1 MPVGVADR
9 TSGGATAAAD
19 RLLRMFAWFIAI
31 GYVCYLLLVAPAI
44 VGQAGLTASWWTPT
58 AVAMI
63 FGSCV
68 VLGLSASFCD
78 KRRMKQVAAA
88 NALLYL
94 AAVALWF
101 PAWNGSVVPQ
111 DETLWFS
118 SFPGVASFA
127 AAVAWRPPWA
137 FLHMVSA
144 VLLAQAADH
153 MVRDAPFTQ
162 SLVPDVAFGLVFCT
176 LFLAAAVV
184 GLGTGRMLDETVA
197 ATHEAAAASAALE
210 ARNVERER
218 FDALVHDRVM
228 STFLAVARRA
238 PDDSVV
244 PQAAR
249 ALAELDDLRR
259 RDDEDSPMDAD
270 TVVSRLRSAAT
281 EANEE
286 ITFCPSISREAETAA
301 FAPEP
306 VRVVAAA
313 LAEAVRNSVKH
324 AGSDAMRSVRAEVRR
339 GRLDVRVVDDGCGFD
354 PDDVGEDRLGVSVSI
369 CARMNQLPGGAAEV
383 RSAPGAGTAV
393 YLSWREQWT

>member
-1 MPVGVADR
+1 MPVGVAE
-9 TSGGATAAAD
+9 GASAGASAAAD

-58 AVAMI
+58 AAAMI

-78 KRRMKQVAAA
+78 KRRMKQIAAA

-137 FLHMVSA
+137 FLHMVCA

-184 GLGTGRMLDETVA
+184 GMGTGRMLDETVA

-249 ALAELDDLRR
+249 ALAELDNLRR
-259 RDDEDSPMDAD
+259 RDDEAGPMDAD

-281 EANEE
+281 EADEE
-286 ITFCPSISREAETAA
+286 VTFCPSISREAEAEA
-301 FAPEP
+301 FPAEP

-324 AGSDAMRSVRAEVRR
+324 AGPDAMRSVRAEVRR

-383 RSAPGAGTAV
+383 RSVPGAGTAV
-393 YLSWREQWT
+393 FLSWKEQRS

>member
-1 MPVGVADR
+1 MADR

-68 VLGLSASFCD
+68 VLGLSASFYD
-78 KRRMKQVAAA
+78 KRRMKRVAAA

-101 PAWNGSVVPQ
+101 PAWNGSVVAQ

-286 ITFCPSISREAETAA
+286 ITFCPSISREAETAT
-301 FAPEP
+301 FPPEP

-383 RSAPGAGTAV
+383 RSVPGAGTAV
-393 YLSWREQWT
+393 YLSWREQRT

>member
-1 MPVGVADR
+1 MADR

>member
-1 MPVGVADR
+1 MPVGVAE
-9 TSGGATAAAD
+9 GASAGASAAAD

-58 AVAMI
+58 AAAMI

-78 KRRMKQVAAA
+78 KRRMKQIAAA

-137 FLHMVSA
+137 FLHMVCA

-153 MVRDAPFTQ
+153 MVRDAPFTR

-184 GLGTGRMLDETVA
+184 GMGTGRMLDETVA

-249 ALAELDDLRR
+249 ALAELDNLRR
-259 RDDEDSPMDAD
+259 RDDEAGPMDAD

-281 EANEE
+281 EADEE
-286 ITFCPSISREAETAA
+286 VTFCPSISREVEAAA
-301 FAPEP
+301 FPAEP

-324 AGSDAMRSVRAEVRR
+324 AGPDAMRSVRAEVRR

-383 RSAPGAGTAV
+383 RSVPGAGTAV
-393 YLSWREQWT
+393 FLSWKEQRS

>member
-68 VLGLSASFCD
+68 ILGLSASFCD